1 MFLNQK
7 VIFSDRIKWDIME
20 KRAGGERME
29 QMDSVVTRLSEID
42 AEAQRIVGQ
51 AAETK
56 KKLESRKREQQK
68 AFDQELEAKAKE
80 MLESLK
86 EKLEGDM
93 QQELSRLRQ
102 ESGQSQ
108 VWLEKQYENRHEA
121 LAEELFR
128 KVIEVS

>member
-1 MFLNQK
+1 
-7 VIFSDRIKWDIME
+7 
-20 KRAGGERME
+20 ME

-56 KKLESRKREQQK
+56 KKLESRKRKQQK

-108 VWLEKQYENRHEA
+108 AWLEKQYENRYEA